1 MTDGRME
8 GWTDGRMEG
17 WTVEGRLYLFL
28 APLNLATLREA
39 PPGLAA
45 ARPPESPCVED
56 AFGLQ

>member
-1 MTDGRME
+1 ME

>member
-1 MTDGRME
+1 MDGWRDGRMD
-8 GWTDGRMEG
+8 GWMDG
-17 WTVEGRLYLFL
+17 WKTVEGRLYLFL